1 MSDAFNYE
9 DIYELFRNEQY
20 SSDLQTL
27 TINDLKKI
35 KKYFEEKNSETKNQD
50 QSLNLFSTHNRAK
63 IQVELSNATRI
74 IKDLLERRERKVISR
89 AVFNSRS
96 DDSMRDTSNMLTVE
110 EELYDKLIKLLRQSR
125 KSFLETI
132 DNDGVAPQP
141 QTTAQIQPVEEKTNN
156 KTYYA
161 QGAIPEFYGPNLEK
175 MGPFKIGDIVS
186 APPDILDILIPQNKI
201 GLEKPE
207 HSASFDVR
215 QPIEEFK
222 NEVITEDI
230 DNQNEISKTN
240 TDVLSSETVQET
252 HDAQNKTIEKQS
264 STKNKEKRIE

>member
-1 MSDAFNYE
+1 MSDAFTYE

-20 SSDLQTL
+20 SSDLQAL
-27 TINDLKKI
+27 NINDLKRI
-35 KKYFEEKNSETKNQD
+35 KKYFEEKNGDTKNQD

-74 IKDLLERRERKVISR
+74 VKDLLERRERKVISR

-96 DDSMRDTSNMLTVE
+96 DDSMRDTSNMFTVE
-110 EELYDKLIKLLRQSR
+110 EELYDKLIKLLRHSR

-132 DNDGVAPQP
+132 DNDGVTP
-141 QTTAQIQPVEEKTNN
+141 QTTTPIQPLEEKTSD

-161 QGAIPEFYGPNLEK
+161 KGDIPEFYGPNLEK
-175 MGPFKIGDIVS
+175 MGPFKLGDIVS
-186 APPDILDILIPQNKI
+186 APPEILTILVPQNKI

-230 DNQNEISKTN
+230 DTQNEISETN
-240 TDVLSSETVQET
+240 KDVLSSKTVQET
-252 HDAQNKTIEKQS
+252 HDAQNKTVEKQS
-264 STKNKEKRIE
+264 STENKEKRIE

>member
-1 MSDAFNYE
+1 MGDAFTYE

-20 SSDLQTL
+20 SSDLQSL
-27 TINDLKKI
+27 KVNDLKKI

-74 IKDLLERRERKVISR
+74 VKDLLERRERKVISR

-96 DDSMRDTSNMLTVE
+96 DDSMRDTSNMLAVE
-110 EELYDKLIKLLRQSR
+110 EELYDKLIKLLRHSR

-132 DNDGVAPQP
+132 DNDGVAPKKEL
-141 QTTAQIQPVEEKTNN
+141 TAPVESVEKKDTDL
-156 KTYYA
+156 KYYA
-161 QGAIPEFYGPNLEK
+161 QGDIPEFYGPNLEK
-175 MGPFKIGDIVS
+175 MGPFKIGDNVS
-186 APPDILDILIPQNKI
+186 APTEILDILITQKKI
-201 GLEKPE
+201 SLEKPE
-207 HSASFDVR
+207 HRNSVNSI

-230 DNQNEISKTN
+230 DNQNEISKTD
-240 TDVLSSETVQET
+240 TDVLSGKTVQET
-252 HDAQNKTIEKQS
+252 HNAQSETIEEQS
-264 STKNKEKRIE
+264 STENKEKRIE

>member
-1 MSDAFNYE
+1 MGDAFTYE

-74 IKDLLERRERKVISR
+74 VKDLLERRERKVISR

-96 DDSMRDTSNMLTVE
+96 DDSMRDTSNMLTLE
-110 EELYDKLIKLLRQSR
+110 EELYDKLIKLLRHSR

-132 DNDGVAPQP
+132 DNDGVTP
-141 QTTAQIQPVEEKTNN
+141 QTTTSVQPVEEKTNN

-161 QGAIPEFYGPNLEK
+161 QGDIPEFYGPNLKK
-175 MGPFKIGDIVS
+175 MGPFKTGDIVS
-186 APPDILDILIPQNKI
+186 APPEILDILIPQNKI
-201 GLEKPE
+201 GLEKPD

-230 DNQNEISKTN
+230 DNQNEISETN
-240 TDVLSSETVQET
+240 TDVLSGKTVQET
-252 HDAQNKTIEKQS
+252 HDAQNKTVEKQS
-264 STKNKEKRIE
+264 STENKEKRIE

>member
-1 MSDAFNYE
+1 MSDAFTYE

-20 SSDLQTL
+20 SSDLQAL

-74 IKDLLERRERKVISR
+74 VKDLLERRERKVISR

-96 DDSMRDTSNMLTVE
+96 DDSMRDTSNMFTVE
-110 EELYDKLIKLLRQSR
+110 EELYDKLIKLLRHSR

-132 DNDGVAPQP
+132 DKGGIES
-141 QTTAQIQPVEEKTNN
+141 QTTTPIQPVEEKTSN

-161 QGAIPEFYGPNLEK
+161 QGEIPEFYGPNLEK

-186 APPDILDILIPQNKI
+186 APPEILDILIPQNKI
-201 GLEKPE
+201 GLKKPE
-207 HSASFDVR
+207 HNASFNVS

-230 DNQNEISKTN
+230 DNQNEISETN
-240 TDVLSSETVQET
+240 TDVLSGKTVQET
-252 HDAQNKTIEKQS
+252 HDTQNKSVEEQS
-264 STKNKEKRIE
+264 STENKKKRIE